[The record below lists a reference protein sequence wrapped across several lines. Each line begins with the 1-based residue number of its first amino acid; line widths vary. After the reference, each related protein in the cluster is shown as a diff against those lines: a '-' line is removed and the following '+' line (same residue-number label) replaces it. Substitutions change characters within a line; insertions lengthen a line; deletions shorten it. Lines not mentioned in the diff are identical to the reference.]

1 MPSEGTRDLAVV
13 NKTRYKFLCTAHR
26 GSFINPV
33 LALFGGYGL
42 KGGNLLLHITA
53 LALWALEFS
62 LLIFRHCYSEGK
74 RFIVFFTDELIHGH
88 GKPPL

>member
-1 MPSEGTRDLAVV
+1 M
-13 NKTRYKFLCTAHR
+13 
-26 GSFINPV
+26 NPV

-53 LALWALEFS
+53 LAFWALEFF

-74 RFIVFFTDELIHGH
+74 
-88 GKPPL
+88 